1 MISVIIPVFNRL
13 SYTYACIESLKS
25 QTYRDFRIILVDD
38 GSTDSTAEVI
48 SEKFPDVIILKGD
61 GNLWWTKAMNMGVQ
75 YVLNQSYTDKDF
87 VLELNND
94 LIVKSDYIE
103 QLVKAAEKNPHSL
116 IGSVSADIN
125 HPNSVHYAGVIWNPY
140 MAHRRPALNGTLK
153 LDELQ
158 KEHEFISS
166 SYLPGR
172 GTLIP
177 INCFKE
183 IGLFDD
189 KNFPQYNAD
198 HDHSLRAYNAGYKLL
213 VSARAVVF
221 SHVNDTGL
229 NAMKKLSFLQYL
241 KLSLFSI
248 KSPSNLKIRYRWAKV
263 HSKSHY
269 LIYFLI
275 DTSRVMKSL
284 LVSSAKLNKLKS

>member
-1 MISVIIPVFNRL
+1 MVSVVIPVYNRIK
-13 SYTYACIESLKS
+13 YTLACIETLKS
-25 QTYRDFRIILVDD
+25 QTYGDFRIIVVDD

-61 GNLWWTKAMNMGVQ
+61 GNLWWTKAMNIGVQ
-75 YVLNQSYTDKDF
+75 HVLSLEHTGADY

-94 LIVKSDYIE
+94 LIVKPDYIE
-103 QLVKAAEKNPHSL
+103 QLVKAAQKNPHSL

-125 HPNSVHYAGVIWNPY
+125 NPNSVHYAGIIWNPY
-140 MAHRRPALNGTLK
+140 LAHRRPALNGALK
-153 LDELQ
+153 LDQLQ
-158 KEHEFISS
+158 KDHEFIET

-177 INCFKE
+177 IGCFKE

-198 HDHSLRAYNAGYKLL
+198 HDHSLRAHNAGYKLL
-213 VSARAVVF
+213 VSTKAVVF

-229 NAMKKLSFLQYL
+229 NAMKKLSFFQYL

-263 HSKSHY
+263 HSKSHH

-275 DTSRVMKSL
+275 DTSRVMKSV
-284 LVSSAKLNKLKS
+284 LVSSVKLNKSKS